1 MKLNFKDYKDK
12 VRACFLGKNIGGTLG
27 TPFEGKRGVF
37 DVKGYTHDL
46 SQGALPNDDLDLQ
59 LVFLCVAERY
69 GTKLDA
75 SILGEFWMNRII
87 AHWSEYGMA
96 KCNMRLGLTP
106 PLSGWYNNPN
116 GDSCGCFIRSEIW
129 ACLAPGHPEIAVKY
143 ALEDAIVDHC
153 NEGVYGEIFTAA
165 LEAAAFVEKDREK
178 LIDIAFS
185 YIPEDSAVAGAVKL
199 VKKCYDDGLSWKE
212 ARIKVLNAYPS
223 SFASIDLSKDET
235 ERGPVGRVGFDAP
248 ANIGIAMIGWYYG
261 EGDFG
266 KSLCIAASCG
276 EDADCT
282 CATLG
287 SIFGIIGG
295 TAAIPEEW
303 IKPIGEDIK
312 TVSLDLTAFGTE
324 GCRTI
329 NQLRDRV
336 SRLAP
341 TFLGKD
347 FRVSDDGAAE
357 IVIYEDRLFNKP
369 YHCSFGKPFKFD
381 FKDEL
386 KRRQPWTVKVQSPI
400 FDAFLDYCGSIEIR
414 EGEEKE
420 LRLSADTFADR
431 QFWSNVTVYAP
442 NDWEVLPARN
452 SMFLMNVRPLSSGLS
467 SETAIKI
474 IPHNLTEGIYRFPIE
489 IHITDRPTS
498 VFIPVTLIVKQ

>member
-1 MKLNFKDYKDK
+1 MNLSFTEYKDK

-37 DVKGYTHDL
+37 DVTGYTHDV
-46 SQGALPNDDLDLQ
+46 SKGALPNDDLDLQ

-69 GTKLDA
+69 GTKLDSSMLA
-75 SILGEFWMNRII
+75 EFWMNRII

-96 KCNMRLGLTP
+96 KCNMRMGLMP
-106 PLSGWYNNPN
+106 PLSGGYMNPN

-143 ALEDAIVDHC
+143 ALEDAIVDHRD
-153 NEGVYGEIFTAA
+153 EGVYGEIFTAA
-165 LEAAAFVEKDREK
+165 LEAAAFAETDRDK

-185 YIPEDSAVAGAVKL
+185 YIPADSAVAGAVSL
-199 VKKCYDDGLSWKE
+199 VRNCYNEGLSWRETRVKL
-212 ARIKVLNAYPS
+212 LNTFPS
-223 SFASIDLSKDET
+223 SFAHVDCTKDESD
-235 ERGPVGRVGFDAP
+235 RAPVGKVGFDAP
-248 ANIGIAMIGWYYG
+248 ANIGIAMIGWFYG

-295 TAAIPEEW
+295 TASIPDEW

-312 TVSLDLTAFGTE
+312 TVSLDLTAYGTE
-324 GCRTI
+324 ICKNI
-329 NQLRDRV
+329 NQLRDRIA
-336 SRLAP
+336 RLVP
-341 TFLGKD
+341 TFLGNN
-347 FRVSDDGAAE
+347 FVIGEDGASY
-357 IVIYEDRLFNKP
+357 ISMNRDDLYNKP
-369 YHCSFGKPFKFD
+369 CHQNFGKPYIFD

-386 KRRQPWTVKVQSPI
+386 KRRQPWTVKVSGPV
-400 FDAFLDYCGSIEIR
+400 FDAYLDYCGSIEIHD
-414 EGEEKE
+414 GEEKE
-420 LRLSADTFADR
+420 LHISADTYAGR
-431 QFWSNVTVYAP
+431 QFWANVTVYAP
-442 NDWEVLPARN
+442 SDWEVLPARN
-452 SMFLMNVRPLSSGLS
+452 SMFLMNVNPQSSGLT
-467 SETAIKI
+467 SETTIRLV
-474 IPHNLTEGIYRFPIE
+474 PHNLTEGIYRFPIE

-498 VFIPVTLIVKQ
+498 VFIPVTLIVK